1 MASPSIR
8 PATPSDLDTLAALEV
23 EAGQLFRSVGMP
35 EVAEHDADLEGLRRS
50 QGRGLVWVAEEDGEV
65 AGYVVAALVDG
76 NAHIE
81 QVSVAPAHARRGIGA
96 ALIGQVE
103 AWGRSQ
109 GAPAT
114 TLTTFR
120 DVAWNGPYYARLGY
134 REMSRRADR
143 GRARGDH
150 GPRGVA
156 ARDRRRAALRDG
168 QAQRHGRCS
177 GDVRLSGDVR
187 RCHPDPPVGGSGL
200 AREPTGQA
208 CGWPMLTIQVMPNR
222 STHMPNSSPHICF
235 SSGTVTVP
243 PSDSLLQ

>member
-1 MASPSIR
+1 MVSPSIR

-35 EVAEHDADLEGLRRS
+35 EVAEHDPGLEELRRS

-65 AGYVVAALVDG
+65 AGYVVAAMVDG

-103 AWGRSQ
+103 EWGRAQ

-134 REMSRRADR
+134 REMTAAQIGAELAATMDHEASLPGIDASRRCAMVKPND
-143 GRARGDH
+143 
-150 GPRGVA
+150 A
-156 ARDRRRAALRDG
+156 AG
-168 QAQRHGRCS
+168 
-177 GDVRLSGDVR
+177 
-187 RCHPDPPVGGSGL
+187 
-200 AREPTGQA
+200 
-208 CGWPMLTIQVMPNR
+208 
-222 STHMPNSSPHICF
+222 
-235 SSGTVTVP
+235 
-243 PSDSLLQ
+243 

>member
-35 EVAEHDADLEGLRRS
+35 EVADHDPGREELRRS
-50 QGRGLVWVAEEDGEV
+50 QGRGLVWVAEE
-65 AGYVVAALVDG
+65 DG

-96 ALIGQVE
+96 ALVGQVE
-103 AWGRSQ
+103 VWGRSR

-134 REMSRRADR
+134 REMSRAQV
-143 GRARGDH
+143 GAGLAATMDH
-150 GPRGVA
+150 EASLPGIDA
-156 ARDRRRAALRDG
+156 AR
-168 QAQRHGRCS
+168 RCAM
-177 GDVRLSGDVR
+177 VK
-187 RCHPDPPVGGSGL
+187 PN
-200 AREPTGQA
+200 EPAG
-208 CGWPMLTIQVMPNR
+208 
-222 STHMPNSSPHICF
+222 
-235 SSGTVTVP
+235 
-243 PSDSLLQ
+243 

>member
-8 PATPSDLDTLAALEV
+8 VATPSDLDTLAALEV

-35 EVAEHDADLEGLRRS
+35 EVADHDPELEGLRRG

-96 ALIGQVE
+96 TLVGQVE

-134 REMSRRADR
+134 REMSGAQV
-143 GRARGDH
+143 GPGLAAAMDH
-150 GPRGVA
+150 EASLPGIDA
-156 ARDRRRAALRDG
+156 AR
-168 QAQRHGRCS
+168 RCAM
-177 GDVRLSGDVR
+177 VK
-187 RCHPDPPVGGSGL
+187 
-200 AREPTGQA
+200 
-208 CGWPMLTIQVMPNR
+208 PN
-222 STHMPNSSPHICF
+222 
-235 SSGTVTVP
+235 GTT
-243 PSDSLLQ
+243 S

>member
-35 EVAEHDADLEGLRRS
+35 EVADHDPGLEELRRS
-50 QGRGLVWVAEEDGEV
+50 QEQGLVWVAEEDGEV

-96 ALIGQVE
+96 TLVGQVE
-103 AWGRSQ
+103 AWGRSR

-134 REMSRRADR
+134 REMSRGQVGA
-143 GRARGDH
+143 GLAATMDH
-150 GPRGVA
+150 EASLPGIDA
-156 ARDRRRAALRDG
+156 
-168 QAQRHGRCS
+168 S
-177 GDVRLSGDVR
+177 R
-187 RCHPDPPVGGSGL
+187 RCAMVK
-200 AREPTGQA
+200 
-208 CGWPMLTIQVMPNR
+208 PND
-222 STHMPNSSPHICF
+222 TA
-235 SSGTVTVP
+235 G
-243 PSDSLLQ
+243 

>member
-1 MASPSIR
+1 MVSPSIR

-35 EVAEHDADLEGLRRS
+35 EVAEHDPGLEELRRS

-65 AGYVVAALVDG
+65 AGYVVAAMVDG

-103 AWGRSQ
+103 AWGRAQ

-134 REMSRRADR
+134 REMAAAQIGAGLAATMDHEASLPGIDASRRCAM
-143 GRARGDH
+143 
-150 GPRGVA
+150 VK
-156 ARDRRRAALRDG
+156 
-168 QAQRHGRCS
+168 
-177 GDVRLSGDVR
+177 
-187 RCHPDPPVGGSGL
+187 
-200 AREPTGQA
+200 
-208 CGWPMLTIQVMPNR
+208 PND
-222 STHMPNSSPHICF
+222 TA
-235 SSGTVTVP
+235 G
-243 PSDSLLQ
+243 